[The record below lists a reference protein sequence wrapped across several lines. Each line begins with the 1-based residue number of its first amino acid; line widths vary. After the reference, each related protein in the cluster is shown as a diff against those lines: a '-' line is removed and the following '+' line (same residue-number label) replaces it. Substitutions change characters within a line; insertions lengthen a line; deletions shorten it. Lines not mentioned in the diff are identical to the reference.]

1 MKQVL
6 KCDVLSENP
15 FHPESI
21 EPAECVITS
30 LCLEAA
36 CKDLQSY
43 RDALSRVAELLH
55 PGGALVMVGVLG
67 ETFYYVDQIRFSC
80 LQLSKAD
87 IEDVLKK
94 LDFTVQEFKIL
105 LAQDPENNKVSDFE
119 AFFYLVALKSTKT
132 S

>member
-6 KCDVLSENP
+6 KCNVLSENP

-30 LCLEAA
+30 LCLESA

-43 RDALSRVAELLH
+43 RDALCRVAKLLR

-67 ETFYYVDQIRFSC
+67 ETFYYIDKIRFSC
-80 LQLSKAD
+80 LQLSKANV
-87 IEDVLKK
+87 EDVLRN
-94 LDFTVQEFKIL
+94 LDFTVQEFNL
-105 LAQDPENNKVSDFE
+105 FPAQNRENYEVSDFE
-119 AFFYLVALKSTKT
+119 AVFHLVALKPTET

>member
-21 EPAECVITS
+21 EPAGCVITS

-43 RDALSRVAELLH
+43 RDALSRVAKLIR

-67 ETFYYVDQIRFSC
+67 ETFYYVDRIRFSC

-105 LAQDPENNKVSDFE
+105 PAQDPENNKVSDFD
-119 AFFYLVALKSTKT
+119 AVFYLVALKSTEV